1 MRAYNNK
8 NRHIKM
14 TIQGINFL
22 SISITVKERT
32 LFHNHPSGEILTEL
46 SHSLQWCFETGSTG
60 ALSVFADRNLRC

>member
-22 SISITVKERT
+22 SNSVTVKKRT
-32 LFHNHPSGEILTEL
+32 LFCNHRSGK
-46 SHSLQWCFETGSTG
+46 SLRVVTQFIVV
-60 ALSVFADRNLRC
+60 L